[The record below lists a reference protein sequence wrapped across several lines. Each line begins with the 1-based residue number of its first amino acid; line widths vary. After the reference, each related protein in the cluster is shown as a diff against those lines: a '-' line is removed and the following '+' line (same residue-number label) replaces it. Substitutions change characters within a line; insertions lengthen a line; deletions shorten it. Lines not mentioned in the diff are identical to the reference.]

1 MAFDGRFFFKCSFR
15 MKNDRKM
22 LDTCSQL
29 SQTLSSHLYSSTTS
43 TKDISFTRCQEDAQ
57 LRFLQSLLQV
67 NNITQSIEV

>member
-1 MAFDGRFFFKCSFR
+1 MVFDGRFLFKCSFG

-29 SQTLSSHLYSSTTS
+29 IQTLSLHLYLSTTC
-43 TKDISFTRCQEDAQ
+43 TEDLSFTRCQEDAQ
-57 LRFLQSLLQV
+57 LKFLQSFLQV